1 MAYSTIVK
9 PGDYFNTKLYTGTGA
24 NQSVTGVGFQ
34 PDWVWIKNRGTV
46 QNHVLTDSV
55 RGVTKSLNS
64 NTADAET
71 TQAYDLTAFNSDG
84 FTVNGDTRV
93 SESGQTYVS
102 WNWLA
107 NNTSGSSNTDG
118 SISSTV
124 SANTTSG
131 FSIVKWIGTGSAGT
145 IGHGLGAEPHV
156 IIVKKLN
163 SSESWFSY
171 HKPLGNTGRLVLST
185 TDAVAND
192 AGYWNSTTPTS
203 SVFSVTSNGSNNA
216 SGDTYIAYCFAPKT
230 GYSKFGSYVGNGNA
244 NGNFVYLGFKPAFL
258 IAKNASSSGYS
269 WELFDNKRNT
279 TDGVGNVIQ
288 KRLYP
293 DSSAVE
299 GGSSSTN
306 FIDFL
311 SNGFKIR
318 RAGDSNENGSTYIY
332 MAFAEEPLV
341 ANSGTDGVPAT
352 AK

>member
-9 PGDYFNTKLYTGTGA
+9 PEDYFNTKLYTGTGA

-171 HKPLGNTGRLVLST
+171 HKPLGNTGRLVLNT

-230 GYSKFGSYVGNGNA
+230 GYSKFGSYTGNGNA
-244 NGNFVYLGFKPAFL
+244 DGTFIYTGFKPAFV
-258 IAKNASSSGYS
+258 IQKNTSVTQG
-269 WELFDNKRNT
+269 WQLQDNKRLGYN
-279 TDGVGNVIQ
+279 
-288 KRLYP
+288 P
-293 DSSAVE
+293 DNYLLQPHDSAAE
-299 GGSSSTN
+299 SALQR
-306 FIDFL
+306 IDLL
-311 SNGFKIR
+311 SNGFKVR
-318 RAGDSNENGSTYIY
+318 TTDAGQNASGNNYIY
-332 MAFAEEPLV
+332 MAFGQSIV
-341 ANSGTDGVPAT
+341 GSNNIPAT
-352 AK
+352 AR